1 MKVYIVIRRILDTE
15 TIVGDFRT
23 LDAAKIGTKGY
34 ARISAHD
41 SFRVEEYEITE
52 DAAEDEA
59 AWRAMMAKAP
69 AEWTKAEAA
78 MWEAKFQA
86 AHARAEK
93 QLANNRR
100 IFHDR

>member
-1 MKVYIVIRRILDTE
+1 MSKVYIVIRRILDTE
-15 TIVGDFRT
+15 AIVGVFRT

-52 DAAEDEA
+52 DAAEA
-59 AWRAMMAKAP
+59 
-69 AEWTKAEAA
+69 
-78 MWEAKFQA
+78 EAKFQA
-86 AHARAEK
+86 AHDRAEK

>member
-15 TIVGDFRT
+15 TIVGVFRT

-52 DAAEDEA
+52 DAAA
-59 AWRAMMAKAP
+59 L
-69 AEWTKAEAA
+69 
-78 MWEAKFQA
+78 EAKFQA
-86 AHARAEK
+86 AHDRAEK
-93 QLANNRR
+93 QLANNWR

>member
-15 TIVGDFRT
+15 AIIGVFRT

-41 SFRVEEYEITE
+41 SFRVEKYEITE
-52 DAAEDEA
+52 DAAEA
-59 AWRAMMAKAP
+59 
-69 AEWTKAEAA
+69 
-78 MWEAKFQA
+78 EAKFQA
-86 AHARAEK
+86 AHDRAEK

-100 IFHDR
+100 IFYDR